1 MKALASLS
9 TSASRET
16 RQLGKLVKL
25 TLVGSVKESNRLC
38 EGGVEGRQ
46 RLGID
51 QVRIRSNESKNEPRP
66 LESRR
71 YGWTWIDGVGRGY
84 AANGGREGRG
94 DERRTH
100 ERRRDER
107 RGVME
112 STDRWECRRWVF
124 LTELE
129 VPDGKDT
136 SSQLRLHRHFD
147 TVKFDRH
154 DSQKSQKRKPH

>member
-16 RQLGKLVKL
+16 RQLGELVKL

-51 QVRIRSNESKNEPRP
+51 QVRIRSNELKNEPRP

-71 YGWTWIDGVGRGY
+71 YGWTWIDGVGQGY
-84 AANGGREGRG
+84 AANGGREGG
-94 DERRTH
+94 DERGR
-100 ERRRDER
+100 EE
-107 RGVME
+107 
-112 STDRWECRRWVF
+112 
-124 LTELE
+124 
-129 VPDGKDT
+129 
-136 SSQLRLHRHFD
+136 
-147 TVKFDRH
+147 
-154 DSQKSQKRKPH
+154 KR